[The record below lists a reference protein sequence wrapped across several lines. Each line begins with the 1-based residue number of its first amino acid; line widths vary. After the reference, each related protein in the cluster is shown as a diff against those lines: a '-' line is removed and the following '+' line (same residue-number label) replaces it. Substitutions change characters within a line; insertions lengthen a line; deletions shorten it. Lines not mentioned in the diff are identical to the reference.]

1 LGVALGVIAAIRQD
15 IWIDDLAVGVSVGV
29 QVLPNFMLAP
39 ILVLIFTVRLG
50 WLPGGGWNGGQ

>member
-1 LGVALGVIAAIRQD
+1 VIAAIRQNT
-15 IWIDDLAVGVSVGV
+15 WIDDLAVGVSVGAP
-29 QVLPNFMLAP
+29 VLPNFVLAP